1 MLKHKELIKEAAN
14 ASELHTTLGLFFQ
27 KHVMRRMVHSFQ
39 KSWARNKPLNLHS
52 ASHINHCYH

>member
-39 KSWARNKPLNLHS
+39 KSWAIKSP
-52 ASHINHCYH
+52 